1 MSEHVFKLPDLGE
14 GTVEAE
20 IVEWHVKPGDTV
32 REGDTVVDVMTDKA
46 NIEVP
51 APVSGTVLRTTGE
64 PGDTVPVGAELM
76 AFDVGG
82 AAKKPAGAKA
92 ASAPPPPAAEPPAP
106 EPAAAEPAASE
117 PAEPAATAEPEQPP
131 TPAAPPAKAT
141 PAPAQATVQASVQAR
156 GPAPSGAPVRT
167 SPAVRK
173 RAKEAG
179 VDLGGLAGSGPRG
192 RILMRDLDAHLAG
205 APAPAPVR
213 PEGVGEIDEV
223 KIIGV
228 RRLIANR
235 LQAAKQQIPHFA
247 YVEQVDVTALESLRR
262 HLNGTREN
270 AALTY
275 LPFIGLALIRALKD
289 YPQCN
294 AHFDAERGVLKQYR
308 RVHLGVATQT
318 PDGLKVPVVHNADAR
333 TLWQLAEDIRR
344 VSTAAR
350 ENTASRE
357 EMSGSTITITSLGR
371 LGGIVSTP
379 IINAPETA
387 IIGINKAVDTPVVVD
402 GQVTVRLM
410 MNLSSSFDH
419 RFVDGHDAASL
430 IAAVKGYLEEPAT
443 LFIPD

>member
-64 PGDTVPVGAELM
+64 PGDTVPVGSELM
-76 AFDVGG
+76 AFEL
-82 AAKKPAGAKA
+82 AGSPTKA
-92 ASAPPPPAAEPPAP
+92 AVPKARPASEAASTGPVTPVPEPTPPTAPPVATAPPVPAP
-106 EPAAAEPAASE
+106 EPAPTAASVD
-117 PAEPAATAEPEQPP
+117 AQDV
-131 TPAAPPAKAT
+131 APP
-141 PAPAQATVQASVQAR
+141 R
-156 GPAPSGAPVRT
+156 SGEPVRT
-167 SPAVRK
+167 SPAVRR

-179 VDLGGLAGSGPRG
+179 VDLVGVTGSGPRG
-192 RILMRDLDAHLAG
+192 RILMRDLDAHLSG
-205 APAPAPVR
+205 APVHAAVR
-213 PEGVGEIDEV
+213 PQGVGEIDEV

-262 HLNGTREN
+262 HLNEN
-270 AALTY
+270 RTGSGLTY
-275 LPFIGLALIRALKD
+275 LPFIGLALIRALGRF
-289 YPQCN
+289 PQCN

-318 PDGLKVPVVHNADAR
+318 PDGLKVPVVHNADSR
-333 TLWQLAEDIRR
+333 SLWQLSEDIRR
-344 VSTAAR
+344 VTTAAR
-350 ENTASRE
+350 DNTATRE

-371 LGGIVSTP
+371 LGGIASTP

-387 IIGINKAVDTPVVVD
+387 VIGVNKAVDTPVVVD

-430 IAAVKGYLEEPAT
+430 IQAVKVYLEEPAT
-443 LFIPD
+443 LFIDGL